1 VVDAELRATETAA
14 RMLGI
19 NLAYVA
25 FSQSPVGAPGARQ
38 GARDCATA
46 RPDAMIVF
54 LEGATMV
61 NRVSLAKFAIAQRLP
76 SMFG

>member
-1 VVDAELRATETAA
+1 VVDTELRATETAA

-38 GARDCATA
+38 GARDWLL
-46 RPDAMIVF
+46 RREYV
-54 LEGATMV
+54 GV
-61 NRVSLAKFAIAQRLP
+61 Q
-76 SMFG
+76 